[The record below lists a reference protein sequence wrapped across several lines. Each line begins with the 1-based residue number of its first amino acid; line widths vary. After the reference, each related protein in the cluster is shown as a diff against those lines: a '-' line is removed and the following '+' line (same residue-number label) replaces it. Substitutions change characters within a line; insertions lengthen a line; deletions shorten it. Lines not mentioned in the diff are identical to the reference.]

1 MKDFL
6 LNLNEIKNILIIR
19 LSSLGDILLT
29 TPLIRSLNEKYC
41 GIKVDFVLREQYED
55 LLKYNNNIENLF
67 LYKKDNTNNVVL
79 FNELKNRNYD
89 LVVDLQNNLRSA
101 EIRRKLKVRSVIF
114 EKKTIDKFFLVHFK
128 INRFKGP
135 QEIPKRYG
143 ETLPGFSL
151 DNKGLELFYPGDIKS
166 ELNDDEKFIGIAPG
180 SRHFTKMW
188 PKQYFIDLCKML
200 SNDGFRIVIFGGK
213 SDISLCAEL
222 TEKTPGSINLCNDDK
237 ILLTVANIKK
247 CKVVI
252 CNDSGLMHAATA
264 VGTPVLAIFGSTVRE
279 FGFTPYKSKNLILE
293 NKLLTCRPCTHIGRE
308 SCPKKH
314 FKCMLEL
321 TPVLAYSKLKEILN

>member
-1 MKDFL
+1 MLK
-6 LNLNEIKNILIIR
+6 LNEIKNILIIR

-29 TPLIRSLNEKYC
+29 TPLIRSLNEKYS

-67 LYKKDNTNNVVL
+67 LYKKDNSSNVFL
-79 FNELKNRNYD
+79 FNEFKKRNYD

-101 EIRRKLKVRSVIF
+101 EIRRKLKVRSTIF
-114 EKKTIDKFFLVHFK
+114 DKKTFDKFFLVHFK
-128 INRFKGP
+128 LNRFNGP

-143 ETLPGFSL
+143 ETLPGFNL
-151 DNKGLELFYPGDIKS
+151 DDKGLELFYPVDIKP
-166 ELNDDEKFIGIAPG
+166 ELNDDVKYIGIAPG
-180 SRHFTKMW
+180 SRHFSKMW

-200 SNDGFRIVIFGGK
+200 LNDGFRIVIFGGK
-213 SDISLCAEL
+213 SDINLCAEL
-222 TEKTPGSINLCNDDK
+222 TEKIPGSLNLCNEDK
-237 ILLTVANIKK
+237 ILLTAVNIKK
-247 CKVVI
+247 CQAVI

-264 VGTPVLAIFGSTVRE
+264 VGTPVLAIFGSTVTE
-279 FGFTPYKSKNLILE
+279 FGFAPYKSKNSILE

-321 TPVLAYSKLKEILN
+321 TPVLAYTKLKEILN